1 MNNANASLE
10 PCLADPAK
18 DMRTGPRRGAL
29 TLSYPL
35 TFSAGHRLNS
45 KSLSDEENKKM
56 YGICNNP
63 NGHGHTYKVMVT
75 IQGQVDHTTGMVMDY
90 LDLKE
95 RVEKAIMEPLD
106 HKNLDKDVAY
116 FADTVSTLE
125 NVTLLI
131 WKNLQKV
138 LSPGMLYKV
147 MASEADAYSV
157 TYRGP

>member
-1 MNNANASLE
+1 MNPQSIDTKEIGDGRVISLKLRKIT
-10 PCLADPAK
+10 PNLIFLYKNC
-18 DMRTGPRRGAL
+18 
-29 TLSYPL
+29 
-35 TFSAGHRLNS
+35 S
-45 KSLSDEENKKM
+45 KTLSDEENKKM